1 MATEQAQRL
10 VCGLVMVVHR
20 VVPGDRPWQVRQSGM
35 AGQRIGEWYL
45 WQPEQRARMIN
56 RLSRR
61 AIENPR
67 VADLYWQ
74 ARERRAV
81 LSSKFSRRAL
91 ADPRIAQW
99 YWDRRDKRARMLAGG
114 AEDRD
119 VKSDRIPVV
128 QWAERSSYV

>member
-1 MATEQAQRL
+1 M
-10 VCGLVMVVHR
+10 HR
-20 VVPGDRPWQVRQSGM
+20 VVPSDRPWQVRQSGM

-45 WQPEQRARMIN
+45 WQPQQRARIVN

-74 ARERRAV
+74 ARDRRAV
-81 LSSKFSRRAL
+81 LSSKISKRAL

-99 YWDRRDKRARMLAGG
+99 YWDRRDKRARLLSGG
-114 AEDRD
+114 AADSAARTE
-119 VKSDRIPVV
+119 RIPVV
-128 QWAERSSYV
+128 SWGERSSCV